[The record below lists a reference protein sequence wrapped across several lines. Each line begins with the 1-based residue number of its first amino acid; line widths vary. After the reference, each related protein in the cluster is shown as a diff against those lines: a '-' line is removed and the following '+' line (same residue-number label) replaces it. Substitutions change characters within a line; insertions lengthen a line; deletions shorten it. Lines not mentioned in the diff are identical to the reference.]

1 MTAPQH
7 ADVAPGILMLPVDQ
21 LTIGLDFRLDDDAE
35 DLEELA
41 LSIGEL
47 GVLQALVVRQVK
59 DGWEVVAGR
68 RRLAAAR
75 IAGLSSV
82 PCLLRTLTADEA
94 ADVALAENIHRRA
107 LSPIEEGLAF
117 ARLRDQGLN
126 HTQIAARVGRSQPH
140 VSMLLRVLEL
150 PEELQAKIHRR
161 EMGYTTALDRWG
173 RKRFRESGNHG
184 GGDGVRG
191 GKLTGDTAELVTH
204 WRRRHDRLL
213 AGIHQVV
220 KAKTDTIA
228 MRSMLNRLLQVDR
241 EPLADQAHRRD

>member
-1 MTAPQH
+1 
-7 ADVAPGILMLPVDQ
+7 MLPVDQ
-21 LTIGLDFRLDDDAE
+21 LTIGLDFRLDDDPE

-82 PCLLRTLTADEA
+82 PCMLRTLTADEA
-94 ADVALAENIHRRA
+94 ADVALAENMHRRDLSAVEIA
-107 LSPIEEGLAF
+107 LAY
-117 ARLRDQGLN
+117 ARLRDRGLL
-126 HTQIAARVGRSQPH
+126 QKEIAKRVGKSEGH
-140 VSMLLRVLEL
+140 VSLLLTLLEI
-150 PEELQAKIHRR
+150 PEELRDKVHRR
-161 EMGYTTALDRWG
+161 EMSYRTAVDRWRRRG
-173 RKRFRESGNHG
+173 DHG
-184 GGDGVRG
+184 GGAGTH

-241 EPLADQAHRRD
+241 EPLAEQDGRQR